1 MGESDTR
8 TGIIAVQPQ
17 TVRPRVGFY
26 SHGGKRIVDFIAS
39 AVALVILSP
48 LLILLALLVKTTS
61 PGAVFYLQPRVGK
74 RGRLFRIVKFR
85 SMSAEA
91 ENSGPDIT
99 VAGDPRVTAV
109 GKILRRWKLDELPQL
124 WNVLKG
130 EMSLVGPRPELPA
143 YVAGYTDAQRE
154 VLTVR
159 PGITDPASLAYHR
172 EEELLAA
179 HAAPQRFYRET
190 ILPHKLTMNRE
201 YVAAISFRG
210 DVTVLL
216 RTASVL
222 WHGPA
227 AAKRRKIAAQSAS
240 LG

>member
-1 MGESDTR
+1 MAE
-8 TGIIAVQPQ
+8 QPQ
-17 TVRPRVGFY
+17 TVRRRAGFY
-26 SHGGKRIVDFIAS
+26 SHGGKRLVDFIAS
-39 AVALVILSP
+39 AIALVILSP

-61 PGAVFYLQPRVGK
+61 PGAVFYRQPRVGK

-91 ENSGPDIT
+91 ETSGPDIT
-99 VAGDPRVTAV
+99 VAGDPRITTV

-172 EEELLAA
+172 EEELLAT

-190 ILPHKLTMNRE
+190 ILPHKLAMNRE

-216 RTASVL
+216 RTANLLLGHPS
-222 WHGPA
+222 
-227 AAKRRKIAAQSAS
+227 AAKRRRIAAPGAS
-240 LG
+240 PG